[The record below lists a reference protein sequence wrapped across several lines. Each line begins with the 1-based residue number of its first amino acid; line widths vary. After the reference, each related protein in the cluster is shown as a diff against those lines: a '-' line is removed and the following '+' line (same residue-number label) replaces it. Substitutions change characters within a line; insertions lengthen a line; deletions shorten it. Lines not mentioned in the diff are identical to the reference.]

1 MAQYRDNIK
10 YEEDFFVN
18 SRGNRLFTCS
28 WTPRKSESRALI
40 FICHGY
46 GGECSISMGDTAA
59 RLVHR
64 GYAVHGIDHEGH
76 GKSSGSKGY
85 ISSFSDVVGDCSDH
99 FKSVCEKQENRLK
112 KRFLYGFSMGGAVVL
127 QLHRKDTLYWDGAVL
142 LAPFCKMFDNM
153 RPHPIIVSAL
163 KMISTV
169 APSWRVIPATDMI
182 DKVCK
187 DPQFKKEIR
196 SNPYMYKGNLALQTG
211 HELLSV
217 GLDIEKNL
225 HEVSLPFLVLHG
237 NDDVVADP
245 SGSKLLHE
253 RASSRD
259 KTLKLYPGM
268 WHVLMGERPEDVERI
283 FADVISWLD
292 DRVGATA
299 TVPGGTTNPL
309 DS

>member
-1 MAQYRDNIK
+1 MK
-10 YEEDFFVN
+10 YEKDLVVN
-18 SRGNRLFTCS
+18 SRGNRLFTCR
-28 WTPRKSESRALI
+28 WTPKALEPRALI

-46 GGECSISMGDTAA
+46 GAECSISMGDTAA
-59 RLVHR
+59 RLVR
-64 GYAVHGIDHEGH
+64 SGFAVYGIDHEGH

-85 ISSFSDVVGDCSDH
+85 ISNFNDVVKDCSDH
-99 FKSVCEKQENRLK
+99 FKSVCEKQENRSK
-112 KRFLYGFSMGGAVVL
+112 KRFLYGFSMGGTVVL
-127 QLHRKDTLYWDGAVL
+127 QVHRKDPLYWDGAVL
-142 LAPFCKMFDNM
+142 LAPMCKIFDDM
-153 RPHPIIVSAL
+153 RPHPIVVSAL

-211 HELLSV
+211 RELLTAS
-217 GLDIEKNL
+217 LDIEKNL

-237 NDDVVADP
+237 TDDVVADP
-245 SGSKLLHE
+245 YGSKLLYE

-268 WHVLMGERPEDVERI
+268 WHVLMGERPEDVERV
-283 FADVISWLD
+283 FSDVMSWLE
-292 DRVGATA
+292 DRVAAVQLPTPA
-299 TVPGGTTNPL
+299 ERQSVMRQQ
-309 DS
+309 